1 MSANLYLQGIL
12 NRERVDNGPFSPVR
26 GVIQTLSP
34 MLNRWGNGYL
44 LSVEPSGSFA
54 KGTANRSGTDID
66 LFLSLSSTTPDALSQ
81 IRSSLRTQVIGS
93 GYLVRDQNV
102 SIGIN
107 VGGYKVDL
115 VPAKRQSPYGNDHSL
130 HRSKANTWTKTNVQ
144 THITTVANSGR
155 CDEIRILKLWRNQ
168 KGLDFPSFFLELA
181 TIRALYGK
189 RSGNLADNV
198 WSALEF
204 LRDNITSIA
213 VMDPANTANNI
224 SADTSFSAKQRIAAA
239 ALSARAASNWNQIVI

>member
-144 THITTVANSGR
+144 THITTVA
-155 CDEIRILKLWRNQ
+155 C
-168 KGLDFPSFFLELA
+168 PS
-181 TIRALYGK
+181 
-189 RSGNLADNV
+189 SDNL
-198 WSALEF
+198 
-204 LRDNITSIA
+204 RH
-213 VMDPANTANNI
+213 M
-224 SADTSFSAKQRIAAA
+224 AA
-239 ALSARAASNWNQIVI
+239 